1 MKNLK
6 IDTFKKALRNSI
18 IMTHFKWLLESKD
31 YLKQENFLLDANSNV
46 IATITDRQAMSKIG
60 QVNLSRLCILA
71 SKVPVDK
78 VGLIVDAAQHIRV
91 FDET

>member
-1 MKNLK
+1 
-6 IDTFKKALRNSI
+6 
-18 IMTHFKWLLESKD
+18 
-31 YLKQENFLLDANSNV
+31 
-46 IATITDRQAMSKIG
+46 MSKIG
-60 QVNLSRLCILA
+60 QVNFSRLCILA